1 MSNASEQAFNRH
13 KLFRG
18 PSPDVGKTTQFKPG
32 ASGNPGGRPRRDAA
46 AEIAKAIFERN
57 EEEIYKAMLK
67 ALKKGNPKAFTALA
81 ERGYGKVPQHV
92 SVDGGGGGPLAFD
105 IEIEFVKAK
114 G

>member
-1 MSNASEQAFNRH
+1 
-13 KLFRG
+13 
-18 PSPDVGKTTQFKPG
+18 
-32 ASGNPGGRPRRDAA
+32 
-46 AEIAKAIFERN
+46 
-57 EEEIYKAMLK
+57 MLK

-92 SVDGGGGGPLAFD
+92 SVDGGAGRPVAFD